1 MKSCDSS
8 LKTNRCAIVCT
19 TSTLHL
25 TTAMLAHKVAVV
37 TGAGRGIGL
46 SIAKLL
52 ARQGASIVVNDL
64 DAGIAEQAAA
74 SVRQDGAEAISVPG
88 SVADDGFG
96 ERLAQETSSK
106 FGRADILV
114 NNAGMLWDGMLHTM
128 QDDQWQKV
136 LDVHATAPFR
146 IIRAFAPL
154 LRDAGKQEVLDGTT
168 VQDRSII
175 NVSSTSGLHGN
186 LGQANYALAKAG
198 ILGLTKTVAKE
209 WGPFGVR
216 CNAVAF
222 GMVDTRMT
230 QSNDGDDSAADD
242 DAPPQGLPPDVA
254 AMWSSPKML
263 KMAVPLQRKGTPD
276 EAAGAVLMLASPYA
290 SYITGATLECTG
302 GMGI

>member
-1 MKSCDSS
+1 LKSCDSS